1 MASNSAIRGCV
12 WILALLAL
20 AGARD
25 LFAQSA
31 ASRTKD
37 DAAVRQ
43 AGKDYLAAIEKGDIK
58 AAADFWTAD
67 GTYTDESGRTVKVR
81 ELLAKSSDQPGA
93 SASRAVDPNAKVRFV
108 ADGVALEEGEVDS
121 QAADGA
127 AGAKDH
133 YTALWVRDSGRWK
146 LDHVNETRIE
156 AKASTPS
163 LESLNIF
170 AGQWSGESNKIT
182 IRVSAKWDANKKF
195 LHREITLDGGKAALV
210 GKQEI
215 GWDPLSQQIRS
226 WMFSDDGS
234 YSEGLWSMEGN
245 LWMVLATR
253 VLPDGRISKATH
265 VYRFPDKNTVVWKSI
280 QGTVDGQPTDDF
292 EVVLKR
298 SVAK

>member
-1 MASNSAIRGCV
+1 MADNSAVRACL
-12 WILALLAL
+12 WIGALLTL

-25 LFAQSA
+25 LFAQSV

-37 DAAVRQ
+37 ETAIRQ
-43 AGKDYLAAIEKGDIK
+43 AGKDYLATIEKGDVK

-81 ELLAKSSDQPGA
+81 ELLAKSSDQPGGP
-93 SASRAVDPNAKVRFV
+93 ASRAVDPNAKVRFV
-108 ADGVALEEGEVDS
+108 ADGAVLEEGDFEL
-121 QAADGA
+121 QAGDGA
-127 AGAKDH
+127 TATKGH
-133 YTALWVRDSGRWK
+133 YAALWVRDNGRWK

-156 AKASTPS
+156 ATASTPP
-163 LESLNIF
+163 LASLNVF
-170 AGQWSGESNKIT
+170 AGEWSGESNKIS
-182 IRVSAKWDANKKF
+182 IRVSAKWDANTKF
-195 LHREITLDGGKAALV
+195 LHREITMTGGKAALV
-210 GKQEI
+210 GRQEI

-253 VLPDGRISKATH
+253 VLPDGRISKATQ

-280 QGTVDGQPTDDF
+280 RGTVDGQPTDDF

-298 SVAK
+298 SVTK